1 VRAISKVRAAPGVE
15 IVEVDEPHAGPGEIK
30 IRLEAASVCGTDLH
44 IYSWDEWASSRIQPP
59 RIIGHEFCGTIV
71 EVGAG
76 VTDRAVGDFVASE
89 SHIVCHQCRQC
100 LLGQGHACIHT
111 RILGV
116 DVDGG
121 FAEYVVIPAENGRPT
136 SRAIPPHI
144 AAFQDA
150 LGNAVHTVLDG
161 PVIGQTLLITG
172 MGPIGLFAV
181 SVCKALGAERVI
193 VTEVS
198 DFRIDLAKK
207 VGADVILS
215 PLKENVK
222 EGVFREAPGGVD
234 GTLEMSGHP
243 SSLELGVAATRPGGR
258 ISLLG
263 VYGSAHQ
270 QVDLNSLIFK
280 GIRMQGIV
288 GRKLWETWDQMHELL
303 LGGNL
308 FLGPIVTH
316 RMHFT
321 EFQTAMELMKQGKAG
336 KVVFYFD

>member
-1 VRAISKVRAAPGVE
+1 VE
-15 IVEVDEPHAGPGEIK
+15 IVDIPEPQVGPGQVKIK
-30 IRLEAASVCGTDLH
+30 LEAASVCGTDLH
-44 IYSWDEWASSRIQPP
+44 IYAWDEWAANRIQPP
-59 RIIGHEFCGTIV
+59 RVIGHEFCGTIV
-71 EVGAG
+71 DIGTG
-76 VTDRAVGDFVASE
+76 VTDREIGQFVSSE
-89 SHIVCHQCRQC
+89 SHIVCGVCRQC
-100 LLGQGHACIHT
+100 LLGQAHACIHT
-111 RILGV
+111 KILGV

-121 FAEYVVIPAENGRPT
+121 FAEYVVLPAENARPT
-136 SRAIPPHI
+136 DRVIPAHI

-150 LGNAVHTVLDG
+150 LGNAVHTVYDG

-181 SVCKALGAERVI
+181 SICKALGAEKVI

-198 DFRIDLAKK
+198 DFRIDLAKQ

-222 EGVFREAPGGVD
+222 EAIFREAPGGVD

-243 SSLELGVAATRPGGR
+243 ASLELAVAATRPGGR

-263 VYGSAHQ
+263 VYGNAHQ
-270 QVDLNSLIFK
+270 QIDLNSLIFK
-280 GIRMQGIV
+280 GIRLQGIV

-303 LGGNL
+303 IAGKLNL
-308 FLGPIVTH
+308 DPIVTH